1 MIAATLA
8 CMSDSD
14 WNDMSAGASVDTN
27 MKPVSSLGKKPF
39 GMMM

>member
-8 CMSDSD
+8 CMSASD
-14 WNDMSAGASVDTN
+14 WNDVSGRASVDTK

-39 GMMM
+39 GMTM

>member
-14 WNDMSAGASVDTN
+14 WNDTSAGAWVDTN
-27 MKPVSSLGKKPF
+27 MNPVSSLGKNPF
-39 GMMM
+39 GMTM